1 MPNLYRNDPIH
12 KASLH
17 SDFETFD
24 DPIRRVD
31 SGIRAASDDS
41 ATGWAGSEALT
52 SEEEELLA
60 EKGHLLFR
68 TPNDAEIGVDDA
80 DLEEDEDE
88 EDDELDIDAE
98 DEDVETNDD
107 RVFTKDSVKRLH

>member
-1 MPNLYRNDPIH
+1 MPNLYRNDPMH

-17 SDFETFD
+17 NDFNTFD

-31 SGIRAASDDS
+31 RGIRAASDDS

-52 SEEEELLA
+52 SEEEDLLA

-68 TPNDAEIGVDDA
+68 SPADAELGIADA

-88 EDDELDIDAE
+88 EDEELDAE

-107 RVFTKDSVKRLH
+107 RVFTKGSVKRLH